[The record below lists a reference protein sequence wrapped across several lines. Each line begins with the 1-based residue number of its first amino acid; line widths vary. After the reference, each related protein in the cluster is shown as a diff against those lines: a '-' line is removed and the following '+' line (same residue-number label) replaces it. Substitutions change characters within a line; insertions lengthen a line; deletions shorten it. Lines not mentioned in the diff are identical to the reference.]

1 MTDNELASTTS
12 NETAA
17 ETTSTPPNPT
27 PAPLPTALSL
37 LGTGAMG
44 TALARAWLAAGHP
57 LTVWNR
63 TPARSE
69 PLAAEGTTVAAS
81 AAEAVAASRLVV
93 VCLLDDASVG
103 DALEGADLSGRDLV
117 NLTTNTP
124 AQGRARAAWAEA
136 RGARFLDA
144 GIMAVPPMIGAPAS
158 GAYVLYSGSAGLFEE
173 HGETLA
179 VPAATRYVGADPGF
193 AALHDV
199 ALLSAMSGMF
209 AGVLHAFALI
219 RREDIAPKDF
229 APLLV
234 SWLGAMAPLAH
245 TTADQLQSQDYRKDV
260 VSSLAMQ
267 VAGNA
272 TLLATAEEQ
281 GVSPELLTPY
291 MSLLER
297 WLAVA
302 HADEDTTG
310 AVELLDV
317 GRADSTA

>member
-1 MTDNELASTTS
+1 MTDNPIAPR
-12 NETAA
+12 
-17 ETTSTPPNPT
+17 TPV
-27 PAPLPTALSL
+27 SL

-57 LTVWNR
+57 VTVWNR
-63 TPARSE
+63 TPARTE
-69 PLAAEGTTVAAS
+69 RLAAEGAAVAAS
-81 AAEAVAASRLVV
+81 AADAVAASRLVV

-103 DALEGADLSGRDLV
+103 EALEDADLSGRDLV
-117 NLTTNTP
+117 NLTTGTP

-144 GIMAVPPMIGAPAS
+144 GIMAVPPMIGDAKS
-158 GAYVLYSGSAGLFEE
+158 GAYVFYSGSPGLFEE
-173 HGETLA
+173 HGDTLA
-179 VPAATRYVGADPGF
+179 VPAGTRYVGADPGF

-219 RREDIAPKDF
+219 RREDIAPRDF

-234 SWLGAMAPLAH
+234 SWLGAMAPAAH
-245 TTADQLQSQDYRKDV
+245 KAAEHLESGDFGKDV
-260 VSSLAMQ
+260 VSNLAMQ
-267 VAGNA
+267 VAGSA

-281 GVSPELLTPY
+281 AVSAELLTPY

-297 WLAVA
+297 WLADG
-302 HADEDTTG
+302 HGDEDTTG
-310 AVELLDV
+310 AVELLDL
-317 GRADSTA
+317 RRE